1 MLAGENA
8 AYLDAKYRAWLE
20 DPTSVSSDWAQLFE
34 GLEAPT
40 NGGALPGSGPSFTP
54 RSIFAARASA
64 STEAVSADGI
74 EAKVAQL
81 INAYRVRG
89 HMESDIDPL
98 ERRERKRHP
107 ELSLGWY
114 GLTEADLDRVVPTAP
129 LYGVPER
136 MTLRQVVAHCRKVY
150 SGSIAAEF
158 MNVMDA
164 EQKQWL
170 LEWLETLPNRLV
182 LSREEELRVL
192 RKLTDAENFEQMLH
206 TRFPG
211 TKRFSIEGGETL
223 VPLLDLVVMEAG
235 RQGVEEIVFGTSHR
249 GRLNVLV
256 NILEKPARKIVS
268 EFQDSWGE
276 TQGSGDVKYHLGYAA
291 DTTTLHGDNV
301 HLSLTPNPSH
311 LEAVDPVVQG
321 RVRAK
326 QERRNDREANKV
338 MAVCTHGDAAFSGQG
353 LVMETLNL
361 SELKGYRTG
370 GTIHVIVNNQI
381 GFTTPP
387 NEGRSTPYCTD
398 IARMLA
404 VPILHVNGED
414 PRAVAAAVKLAVA
427 WRQRFHRDVIIDMY
441 CYRLHGHNEGD
452 EPSFT
457 QPTMYNAIRGRKTP
471 RQNYADTLVRIG
483 FLEESDV
490 QAVFEESKAA
500 IAKAASETD
509 EAKIGPGTGLRTY
522 DEDHVLHALWK
533 DHIGG
538 ELREDANTGTD
549 RKALGE
555 LLDRLQV
562 FPDGFTPHRKI
573 TRLFAQRQAV
583 ARGER
588 PVDWAMAEQAAFGT
602 LLAAGHPVRL
612 SGQDSGR
619 GTFSHRHAVVTD
631 SKNGDEYF
639 PLAHLGARFHA
650 IDSSLSEAGVL
661 GFEYGY
667 SFETPEGL
675 VLWEAQFGDFVN
687 GAQIII
693 DQFVTAGEQKWGA
706 LSGLVMLLPHGYEG
720 QGPEHSS
727 ARPERFLLACGEDN
741 IQVGNFTTPAN
752 LFHGLRRQVLRKARK
767 PLVLMTP
774 KSLLRHAEATSTLED
789 LAEGSFQHVYGETDA
804 SVKDGKVRR
813 VVLCTGKIYYE
824 LRAQRRERDIHDI
837 AIVRVEMLHP
847 WPADQIAAQ
856 LDRYPGAEIV
866 WCQEEP
872 RNMGV
877 WPVVPHFWSEALPDR
892 PMPRYVGRV
901 AAASPATGSHKVH
914 VEQQRALVDESLTLD
929 TP

>member
-1 MLAGENA
+1 
-8 AYLDAKYRAWLE
+8 
-20 DPTSVSSDWAQLFE
+20 
-34 GLEAPT
+34 
-40 NGGALPGSGPSFTP
+40 
-54 RSIFAARASA
+54 
-64 STEAVSADGI
+64 
-74 EAKVAQL
+74 
-81 INAYRVRG
+81 
-89 HMESDIDPL
+89 MESDIDPL

-414 PRAVAAAVKLAVA
+414 PRAVAAAVKLL
-427 WRQRFHRDVIIDMY
+427 WRGV
-441 CYRLHGHNEGD
+441 
-452 EPSFT
+452 S
-457 QPTMYNAIRGRKTP
+457 A
-471 RQNYADTLVRIG
+471 
-483 FLEESDV
+483 S
-490 QAVFEESKAA
+490 
-500 IAKAASETD
+500 IAT
-509 EAKIGPGTGLRTY
+509 
-522 DEDHVLHALWK
+522 
-533 DHIGG
+533 
-538 ELREDANTGTD
+538 
-549 RKALGE
+549 
-555 LLDRLQV
+555 
-562 FPDGFTPHRKI
+562 
-573 TRLFAQRQAV
+573 
-583 ARGER
+583 
-588 PVDWAMAEQAAFGT
+588 
-602 LLAAGHPVRL
+602 
-612 SGQDSGR
+612 
-619 GTFSHRHAVVTD
+619 
-631 SKNGDEYF
+631 
-639 PLAHLGARFHA
+639 
-650 IDSSLSEAGVL
+650 
-661 GFEYGY
+661 
-667 SFETPEGL
+667 
-675 VLWEAQFGDFVN
+675 
-687 GAQIII
+687 
-693 DQFVTAGEQKWGA
+693 
-706 LSGLVMLLPHGYEG
+706 
-720 QGPEHSS
+720 
-727 ARPERFLLACGEDN
+727 
-741 IQVGNFTTPAN
+741 
-752 LFHGLRRQVLRKARK
+752 
-767 PLVLMTP
+767 
-774 KSLLRHAEATSTLED
+774 
-789 LAEGSFQHVYGETDA
+789 
-804 SVKDGKVRR
+804 
-813 VVLCTGKIYYE
+813 
-824 LRAQRRERDIHDI
+824 
-837 AIVRVEMLHP
+837 
-847 WPADQIAAQ
+847 
-856 LDRYPGAEIV
+856 
-866 WCQEEP
+866 
-872 RNMGV
+872 
-877 WPVVPHFWSEALPDR
+877 
-892 PMPRYVGRV
+892 
-901 AAASPATGSHKVH
+901 
-914 VEQQRALVDESLTLD
+914 
-929 TP
+929 